1 MLAFRVTACGRI
13 SRILKANNSSE
24 KKKKKRLVEIKSSHD
39 VFKQDQFANLPF
51 TEDLGNNGPKV
62 YSVRSRPKA
71 FKSQVKNRLR
81 EL

>member
-1 MLAFRVTACGRI
+1 MWKNFKNPKGQQFFR
-13 SRILKANNSSE
+13 
-24 KKKKKRLVEIKSSHD
+24 KKEKKRLVEIKSSHD